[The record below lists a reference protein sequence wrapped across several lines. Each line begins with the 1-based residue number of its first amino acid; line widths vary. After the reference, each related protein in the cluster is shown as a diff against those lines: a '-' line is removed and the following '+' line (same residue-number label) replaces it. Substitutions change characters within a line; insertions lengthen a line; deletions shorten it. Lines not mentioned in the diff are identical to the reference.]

1 MGSKVTKRHGFR
13 SRTNVLNYLYGMKKI
28 MLLLWVM
35 CLSAQFS
42 IGQQADTLWMAEHY
56 EKQDVQILMR
66 DGVRLYTCIYTPKQQ
81 SELHPFL
88 MCRTPYSAEPY
99 GKGRFRNFAGQNY
112 EAYLKAGYIL
122 VFQDVRGRHM
132 SEGEFEDVR
141 PFLAEK
147 KGKQTDE
154 ASDTYDTIEWLLKN
168 VKGNNGKVGVMG
180 ISYPGFYS
188 TLSGLSG
195 HPALKAVSPQAPVTN
210 WFIGDDFHHN
220 GAFMLLDAF
229 SFYKEFGRPRLKP
242 YSSRPRGQK
251 LLEGPDPYRAYLQTG
266 ALRNFS
272 SLLGDSIRFWNQL
285 VEHPNYDSYW
295 KSTDP
300 RPHLRK
306 FAPAALVVGGLFDA
320 EDCWGAFATYQAIA
334 GQQPKSAYHLV
345 MGPWF
350 HGQWSGKRGDG
361 THLGHLFWGSNT
373 NQYYLDVLEFPFFER
388 WLRDKKEGTELP
400 RASIFFTGENVWRN
414 FSAWPPPDVKTESWW
429 LKAKGGL
436 DVSRGDTTTFNPFTI
451 ISSPEHPVPYT
462 DGIHN
467 RRTREYMLD
476 DQRFASCRPDV
487 MTFTGE
493 PVEGDLTLA
502 GPVEVD
508 FSVML
513 NSSDADL
520 VVKLVDVFP
529 EDFSYPD
536 SINRK
541 GDAYPM
547 GGYQMMVRWE
557 VMRLKYRNNL
567 EKPEPMPINKPTRVR
582 FTLPDV
588 AHTLKK
594 GHRLMVQIQGSMF
607 PLVDRNPQVF
617 TDVYR
622 CADSAFQTAEISIF
636 PEMSRILLPV
646 QRR

>member
-1 MGSKVTKRHGFR
+1 MGIR
-13 SRTNVLNYLYGMKKI
+13 SLQFVLNYLYGMKKI
-28 MLLLWVM
+28 MRLVWVALLFVQVGM
-35 CLSAQFS
+35 AQQLDS
-42 IGQQADTLWMAEHY
+42 LWMAEHY
-56 EKQDVQILMR
+56 EKEDAQIGMR
-66 DGVRLYTCIYTPKQQ
+66 DGVRLYTCIYRPK
-81 SELHPFL
+81 SDAELHPML

-99 GKGRFRNFAGQNY
+99 GAGRFRNFKGQNY

-122 VFQDVRGRHM
+122 VFQDVRGRYM

-147 KGKQTDE
+147 NGKQTDE

-168 VKGNNGKVGVMG
+168 IKGNNGKVGVMG

-220 GAFMLLDAF
+220 GALMLLDAF

-242 YSSRPRGQK
+242 YASRPRGKK
-251 LLEGPDPYRAYLQTG
+251 LLEGPDSYLEFLKTG
-266 ALRNFS
+266 ALQNFS
-272 SLLGDSIRFWNQL
+272 GLLGDSIRFWNQL
-285 VEHPNYDSYW
+285 VEHPNYDAYW

-300 RPHLRK
+300 RPHMRK

-361 THLGHLFWGSNT
+361 TRLGHLFWGSNT
-373 NQYYLDVLEFPFFER
+373 NQYYLDALEFPFFER
-388 WLRDKKEGTELP
+388 WLRDKKEGVELP
-400 RASIFFTGENVWRN
+400 RATIFFTGENVWRN
-414 FSAWPPPDVKTESWW
+414 FSAWPPTDVIKESWW
-429 LKAKGGL
+429 LKPQGGL
-436 DVSRGDTTTFNPFTI
+436 DAKRGDSTNLSPYTI
-451 ISSPEHPVPYT
+451 VSFPEHPVPYT
-462 DGIHN
+462 DGIHS

-493 PVEGDLTLA
+493 PLAGNLTLA

-529 EDFSYPD
+529 DDFSYPD

-588 AHTLKK
+588 AHTFQR
-594 GHRLMVQIQGSMF
+594 GHKIMIQIQGSMF

-622 CADSAFQTAEISIF
+622 CTDSAFQAAEISII
-636 PEMSRILLPV
+636 PGSSRVLLPV